1 MNGTPLKLF
10 SAFALGVALFA
21 GAAKAEAPTVH
32 SFEFV
37 AGDETLLIGTL
48 PDADIRAVAAGAPVY
63 EMIGYPKVLLATP
76 EFGLGH
82 QWAVVQLSTTN
93 TCDRQGCSIRI
104 LHSSPAGYVTVAAAM
119 ASDVAWMNDGDEPPA
134 LIFVSE
140 AVDGAQETAIWRW
153 NGSAYAFD
161 RLGDEALMDAYTD
174 AITGVQNR
182 N

>member
-1 MNGTPLKLF
+1 MKISLCPKAVVVWAILSLSWTAGYAET
-10 SAFALGVALFA
+10 SGVR
-21 GAAKAEAPTVH
+21 

-37 AGDETLLIGTL
+37 GGDETLLIGTL
-48 PDADIRAVAAGAPVY
+48 PDADIRAVAAGAPMY

-119 ASDVAWMNDGDEPPA
+119 ASDVAWMNDGNEPPA
-134 LIFVSE
+134 LIFISE

-161 RLGDEALMDAYTD
+161 RFGDEALMDAYTD
-174 AITGVQNR
+174 AITGAQNR